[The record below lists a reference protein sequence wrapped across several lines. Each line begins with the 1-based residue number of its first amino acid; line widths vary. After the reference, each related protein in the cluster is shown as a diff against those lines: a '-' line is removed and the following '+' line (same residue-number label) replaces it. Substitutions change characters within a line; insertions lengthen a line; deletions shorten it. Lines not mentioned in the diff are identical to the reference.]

1 MKISNSNY
9 FGSNERQSLIDLEIP
24 ENFNGELIV
33 FVHGFMGFKDWG
45 AWNLLQ
51 DYFTEKGYGFCKY
64 NATHNGGT
72 ILNGIDFPDEQA
84 FGENTYTK
92 ELNDLISV
100 LDWLETKI
108 NVPYKVNLIGH
119 SRGGGIV
126 LLASNENKRIQRTI
140 TLAAICDMGSRFPIG
155 EALEEWKNT
164 GVRYVSNSRTKQNL
178 PNYYSLY
185 EDFKANEERL
195 NIQKACEN
203 LKIPVLVIHGDKD
216 TSVPISE
223 GEKIAK
229 WLKTEL
235 ITIPET
241 DHVFGATHPWE
252 KEELPEKLVDVC
264 NKICSFLADNKNSE
278 RA

>member
-1 MKISNSNY
+1 MKISNSTY
-9 FGSNERQSLIDLEIP
+9 FGSNERQSLIDLELP

-51 DYFTEKGYGFCKY
+51 HYFTEKGFGFCKY

-72 ILNGIDFPDEQA
+72 IENGIDFPDEQA
-84 FGENTYTK
+84 FGENTYSK

-108 NVPYKVNLIGH
+108 NVPYNVNLIGH

-126 LLASNENKRIQRTI
+126 LLASNEDKRVKRTI
-140 TLAAICDMGSRFPIG
+140 TLAAICDIGSRFPTG
-155 EALEEWKNT
+155 DALEEWKKT
-164 GVRYVSNSRTKQNL
+164 GVRYVANSRTKQNL
-178 PNYYSLY
+178 PNYYTLF
-185 EDFKANEERL
+185 EDFKANEDRL
-195 NIQKACEN
+195 NIRKACESI
-203 LKIPVLVIHGDKD
+203 KIPVLVIHGDQD

-223 GEKIAK
+223 GEQIAK

-235 ITIPET
+235 ITISET
-241 DHVFGATHPWE
+241 DHVFGATHPWN
-252 KEELPEKLVDVC
+252 KYTLSEKLKEVC
-264 NKICSFLADNKNSE
+264 DKIYYFLSNTRSFEKA
-278 RA
+278 

>member
-1 MKISNSNY
+1 MKISNSTY
-9 FGSNERQSLIDLEIP
+9 FGSNERQNLIDLIIP

-51 DYFTEKGYGFCKY
+51 HYFTEKGFGFCKY

-72 ILNGIDFPDEQA
+72 IENGIDFPDEQA

-108 NVPYKVNLIGH
+108 EVPYNINLIGH

-126 LLASNENKRIQRTI
+126 LLASNEDKRVKRTI
-140 TLAAICDMGSRFPIG
+140 TLAAICDIASRFPTG
-155 EALEEWKNT
+155 DELEEWKKT
-164 GVRYVSNSRTKQNL
+164 GVRYVANSRTKQNL
-178 PNYYSLY
+178 PNYYTLF
-185 EDFKANEERL
+185 EDFKANKDRL
-195 NIQKACEN
+195 NIRKACESI
-203 LKIPVLVIHGDKD
+203 KIPVLVIHGDQD
-216 TSVPISE
+216 TSVPILE

-235 ITIPET
+235 IAIPET

-252 KEELPEKLVDVC
+252 KEELPEKLEDVC
-264 NKICSFLADNKNSE
+264 NRICSFLAVTKNSE
-278 RA
+278 SD

>member
-1 MKISNSNY
+1 MHYS
-9 FGSNERQSLIDLEIP
+9 GSNNRKSLIDLEIP
-24 ENFNGELIV
+24 SNFNGELII

-51 DYFTEKGYGFCKY
+51 NYFTKKGFGFCKY
-64 NATHNGGT
+64 NATYNGGT
-72 ILNGIDFPDEQA
+72 IENGIDFPDEEA
-84 FGENTYTK
+84 FGENTYSK

-108 NVPYKVNLIGH
+108 NVPYNVNLIGH
-119 SRGGGIV
+119 SRGGGIA
-126 LLASNENKRIQRTI
+126 LLASNEDKRIQKTV
-140 TLAAICDMGSRFPIG
+140 TLAAICDIGSRFPSG
-155 EALEEWKNT
+155 EALEEWKKS
-164 GVRYVSNSRTKQNL
+164 GVRYVANSRTKQNL

-185 EDFKANEERL
+185 EDFKVNENRL
-195 NIQKACEN
+195 NIRKACESIT
-203 LKIPVLVIHGDKD
+203 IPVLVIHGDQD

-223 GEKIAK
+223 GEQIAN

-241 DHVFGATHPWE
+241 DHVFGATHPWK
-252 KEELPEKLVDVC
+252 KEVLPEKLELICD
-264 NKICSFLADNKNSE
+264 KIYHFISDTLSSE